1 MEADMLSKLS
11 AFLKGIISGKTEVVE
26 QPAKQVQQDPMTGII
41 VAPQPQPATTAIP
54 LVAEQNNNTWPFP
67 KPEEKKAEAKPAKKK
82 PAAMKAPAKKAPAKP
97 KAEPSKKKEEPVKI
111 APIVIKAKVDPSS
124 LEGKTKVELLA
135 LAKSKG
141 IKVSPRMGKAALVK
155 RIVGQ

>member
-26 QPAKQVQQDPMTGII
+26 QPAKQVTQDPMTG
-41 VAPQPQPATTAIP
+41 VMVPTPAPAPV
-54 LVAEQNNNTWPFP
+54 VAEQNNNTWPFP

-82 PAAMKAPAKKAPAKP
+82 PAAMKSPAKKAPAKP
-97 KAEPSKKKEEPVKI
+97 KAEPSKKKAEAVKVT
-111 APIVIKAKVDPSS
+111 PIVIKAKVDPAS
-124 LEGKTKVELLA
+124 LEGKTKAELLSM
-135 LAKSKG
+135 AKSKG

>member
-1 MEADMLSKLS
+1 MLSKLS

-41 VAPQPQPATTAIP
+41 IAPQPQPATTPIP
-54 LVAEQNNNTWPFP
+54 LVPEQNNAGWPFP
-67 KPEEKKAEAKPAKKK
+67 KPEEKSAEAKPAKKK
-82 PAAMKAPAKKAPAKP
+82 PAAMKAPAKKAPAKTSAP
-97 KAEPSKKKEEPVKI
+97 AKTATPKKKAEAVKVT
-111 APIVIKAKVDPSS
+111 PIVIKAKVDPAS

>member
-1 MEADMLSKLS
+1 MLTKIS

-26 QPAKQVQQDPMTGII
+26 QPVIKPAPVQQDPMTGII
-41 VAPQPQPATTAIP
+41 IPEPVKTEAIP
-54 LVAEQNNNTWPFP
+54 TLT
-67 KPEEKKAEAKPAKKK
+67 EEVKSVPKKK

-97 KAEPSKKKEEPVKI
+97 ATAKTTAKTPAPKKKSEAVKV
-111 APIVIKAKVDPSS
+111 AAIVIKAKVDPAS
-124 LEGKTKVELLA
+124 LEGKTKAELLTV
-135 LAKSKG
+135 AKSKG